1 MIRVDGFFESTKI
14 NSVVFL
20 KKDLQIVSGVYL
32 LYQRTRIER
41 NNVVME
47 FLPIVDFGCMNIK
60 LSAEL
65 VIIDDFII
73 VSNVTN
79 LTLNPTN
86 GSSSRE
92 IRLLLIL

>member
-1 MIRVDGFFESTKI
+1 MVFSIYDKNQFCC
-14 NSVVFL
+14 FL

-32 LYQRTRIER
+32 LYQRTRIES

-47 FLPIVDFGCMNIK
+47 FLPIADFGCMNIK
-60 LSAEL
+60 LYAEL
-65 VIIDDFII
+65 VIIDGLTS

-86 GSSSRE
+86 GSSLRE
-92 IRLLLIL
+92 IRLLLIM